1 MTAYHNILLVTAR
14 PSQLKEFSEVFG
26 EGQNMA
32 VVQIGNIKEA
42 IKAVKEMKPILA
54 VVDDQVRGAV
64 GLDIIRRLIQ
74 ENAFIQ
80 TAAISDLNDD
90 EFHVRSEGLG
100 VLSKLPLVPTAA
112 DARKLIE
119 LLEQV
124 SPSIA

>member
-1 MTAYHNILLVTAR
+1 MTAQHNILLVTAR
-14 PSQLKEFSEVFG
+14 PSQLKEFAEVFG
-26 EGQNMA
+26 EDQNLA

-42 IKAVKEMKPILA
+42 IAAVKEVKPVLA

-64 GLDIIRRLIQ
+64 GLDIIRCLIQ

-80 TAAISDLNDD
+80 TAAISDLSDD
-90 EFHVRSEGLG
+90 EFHIRSEGLG

-112 DARKLIE
+112 DARKLIG

-124 SPSIA
+124 SAGIV